1 MMSFQRK
8 DITEAVLLPGNPGK
22 PEGKAPNGNR
32 SSFRTDNAISN
43 ARYGVERPLQRWDG
57 GSAGEA
63 LEDSLETSGNNKA
76 WDQFET
82 NERKFGL
89 KTDYNENI
97 YTTEINKNHPEYEKR
112 MSFADK
118 KMREIQATAAFNPHV
133 AEERIMDFVGG
144 DHRDEEDKYSGVRR
158 QQQVQ
163 DFPPLTSRENKYT
176 PPARRAPTGNPTV
189 KGAPVD
195 PAIISSQ
202 LKGAP
207 SQKPTPKEDEPKTAA
222 PTPKAPVKPAP
233 EGNAAEP
240 KTEVK
245 VEAKP
250 TENRA
255 LDSKPDAKPQ
265 ETKPVQSTGLTRP
278 TATTSRTA
286 GASAVPRPSP
296 NATETVEHDVLTSF
310 KNFALRERQHTEK
323 MRTVKARQDKEVKLA
338 ELKNFANS
346 FKLSTPVPKDLVSII
361 AKDPQKQKEIQEKA
375 LQNAS
380 EVAKQKALSEQ
391 QQAAAAA
398 KEKEAAAPKEP
409 QVAKPV
415 TEQPPATQSTG
426 AVDPRSNSR
435 PAAPQH
441 TSSGGMPN
449 RHPGGRSYNNQY
461 NQYGRNNNRPPPHM
475 AGNQQTGNLAQ
486 RLRNVEQ
493 QKMHHQM
500 GHPPVQDMRMPPT
513 GPANGA
519 DQSFGRRIS
528 GVPQSYI
535 GMGPKLNPT
544 INEFRPGVN
553 EFRPGAFP
561 AVFNPVGPSQGSSP
575 RSSINPAPEAPPPV
589 PPVAGQLI
597 RRKTN
602 AVDPKKCAILS
613 HVQKLEPPAK
623 SKKNYEDNDGMRPS
637 FDTPPAWRQIETE
650 PDGNPKEI
658 PRDSTMNLSYI
669 EYLDKLPLTNA
680 IATPNPAHVLPQ
692 NAHQYQ
698 LPLHLQ
704 HPSQNLTARQSP
716 HMPPM
721 QIHGGQHGAPV
732 PQVPF
737 TAPDDHRMMHSN
749 SAQSFASPRM
759 GQVPMAYG
767 PAMNA
772 PGQMQYNQQVMQ
784 PYMTPGAPPMGQ
796 YRSYSNNPQYM
807 SQQAHHMG
815 TPMMVQPGYMPGP
828 GGMVASAP
836 QVQLYPGAHPQFMPP
851 GGVPPQPMATSNGFP
866 SPGRPVAPMM
876 AHQGSHQG
884 QQPVY
889 GMSPGM
895 PYTQPAYTPQ
905 AAQGK
910 FPTQRPQ

>member
-1 MMSFQRK
+1 M
-8 DITEAVLLPGNPGK
+8 
-22 PEGKAPNGNR
+22 
-32 SSFRTDNAISN
+32 
-43 ARYGVERPLQRWDG
+43 
-57 GSAGEA
+57 
-63 LEDSLETSGNNKA
+63 
-76 WDQFET
+76 
-82 NERKFGL
+82 
-89 KTDYNENI
+89 
-97 YTTEINKNHPEYEKR
+97 
-112 MSFADK
+112 
-118 KMREIQATAAFNPHV
+118 
-133 AEERIMDFVGG
+133 
-144 DHRDEEDKYSGVRR
+144 
-158 QQQVQ
+158 
-163 DFPPLTSRENKYT
+163 TSRENKYT
-176 PPARRAPTGNPTV
+176 PPARRAPTGQATV

-207 SQKPTPKEDEPKTAA
+207 SQKPTPKEDESKAAA
-222 PTPKAPVKPAP
+222 PATKAPVKSAP
-233 EGNAAEP
+233 ESKAAEP
-240 KTEVK
+240 KPEVK
-245 VEAKP
+245 LEPKQAEAR
-250 TENRA
+250 TSE
-255 LDSKPDAKPQ
+255 SKPEAKPQ
-265 ETKPVQSTGLTRP
+265 ETKPVQSTGLARP
-278 TATTSRTA
+278 TATTSRTS
-286 GASAVPRPSP
+286 GASGVPRPSP

-310 KNFALRERQHTEK
+310 KHFALRERQQTEK

-338 ELKNFANS
+338 ELKNFASS

-380 EVAKQKALSEQ
+380 EVAKQKALNEQ
-391 QQAAAAA
+391 QQAAAAAAA
-398 KEKEAAAPKEP
+398 KEKEAAAPKEL
-409 QVAKPV
+409 QAKPV
-415 TEQPPATQSTG
+415 TEQPPAPQPTG
-426 AVDPRSNSR
+426 AVDPRTNSR

-449 RHPGGRSYNNQY
+449 RHPGGRSSYNNQY
-461 NQYGRNNNRPPPHM
+461 NQYGRNNNRPAPHM
-475 AGNQQTGNLAQ
+475 AGNQQTGHLAQ

-500 GHPPVQDMRMPPT
+500 SHPPVQDMRLPPT

-528 GVPQSYI
+528 GVPPSYM
-535 GMGPKLNPT
+535 GMGPKLNP
-544 INEFRPGVN
+544 IVN
-553 EFRPGAFP
+553 EFRPNAFATP
-561 AVFNPVGPSQGSSP
+561 FNPAGPSQGSSP
-575 RSSINPAPEAPPPV
+575 RSSINPVPEAPPPV
-589 PPVAGQLI
+589 LPVAGQLI
-597 RRKTN
+597 RRKTK
-602 AVDPKKCAILS
+602 AVDVGRCAILTK
-613 HVQKLEPPAK
+613 VQAFEPPPK
-623 SKKNYEDNDGMRPS
+623 SKKNFEDNDGMRPS

-658 PRDSTMNLSYI
+658 PRDSTMNLTYT

-680 IATPNPAHVLPQ
+680 IATPNPSHALPQ

-704 HPSQNLTARQSP
+704 HSQNLTARHSP

-759 GQVPMAYG
+759 GQVPMAYA
-767 PAMNA
+767 PTMNA
-772 PGQMQYNQQVMQ
+772 PGQVQYNQQVMQ
-784 PYMTPGAPPMGQ
+784 PYMAPGAPGAPPMGQ

-807 SQQAHHMG
+807 SQQTHHMG
-815 TPMMVQPGYMPGP
+815 GPMMVQPGYLPGP

-851 GGVPPQPMATSNGFP
+851 GGVPPQPMAASNGFP
-866 SPGRPVAPMM
+866 SPGRPAAPMM
-876 AHQGSHQG
+876 VHQGSHQG